1 MRRMLFDGSVL
12 PARSLLGTSALA
24 LLTWVAAPSPA
35 AAEDAGDAAL
45 TPAIIYVSNAGGGI
59 TEVNTENNSVIA
71 TAPFPNNAN
80 GVVVTPDGRR
90 IYATNRDVPEVTVF
104 DARTN
109 VPLTVIPVGNGTQ
122 DNLGVAVSPDGD
134 LVYVAN
140 QVSGTVTVIDTE
152 TNRVIQTIPTGLEPI
167 WITFSAD
174 GSWAYVSNQVS
185 GTVSVIATTSGA
197 VIATITGFSCPFQSK
212 ATMDDTKLLVSSQ
225 CDGTLKVVN
234 LATNM
239 VVNSILAGAIPRG
252 IALSPDGTL
261 AYVANFGAN
270 TVQVIDVDAQR
281 NLNTPITV
289 GSQPWGIAMTPGG
302 KAYVA
307 NFGDGTISVIDSATN
322 MVTATL
328 RTRVFPEDVTVSTTA
343 GPRVLN
349 YKFQSIAPSGSPY
362 SLVRSLNNRGDAVG
376 DFLDASFGFHGFL
389 RTSAGVLTTIDPPGS
404 TATSAFAVNDFG
416 VIVGAFIDASG
427 ILHGFQRS
435 PSGTY
440 TTIDFPGVPDSQ
452 LTGINDFGEIA
463 GAYDLGNRASTR
475 CPGPTCHAFSFLLR
489 SGQFTPFADPV
500 ADPSLTFA
508 FSINNRGQI
517 AGLFR
522 DSVGNIKGF
531 VRNPADGSFRT
542 VQFPTAE
549 AFSYLEQINDLDVAA
564 GEYGIS
570 SVGHGFLAYSTHF
583 LSFDFPDSVA
593 TGLRAVNDLGKVGG
607 YFIAV
612 PGGPILAFIASPRE
626 E

>member
-1 MRRMLFDGSVL
+1 MKS
-12 PARSLLGTSALA
+12 SASIRA
-24 LLTWVAAPSPA
+24 WIQWVIQFIAITLTMWFAVPTPA
-35 AAEDAGDAAL
+35 AAQLPSSGESR
-45 TPAIIYVSNAGGGI
+45 PPIVYVGTAGGGI
-59 TEVNTENNSVIA
+59 TEVNAMNNSVIA

-80 GVVVTPDGRR
+80 SVAVTPDGRR
-90 IYATNRDVPEVTVF
+90 MYASNRDIGEVTVF
-104 DARTN
+104 DTATN
-109 VPLTVIPVGNGTQ
+109 VPLTTILVGNGN
-122 DNLGVAVSPDGD
+122 DNLGLAVSPDGN
-134 LVYVAN
+134 LVYVTN
-140 QVSGTVTVIDTE
+140 QMSGTVTVIYAP
-152 TNRVIQTIPTGLEPI
+152 TNTVEQIIPTGLQPI
-167 WITFSAD
+167 WVTFSHD
-174 GSWAYVSNQVS
+174 GSRAYVSNQVS
-185 GTVSVIATTSGA
+185 GSVSVIATASGS
-197 VIATITGFSCPFQSK
+197 VVDTIWGLSCPFESVV
-212 ATMDDTKLLVSSQ
+212 THDGTKLLVSSQ
-225 CDGTLKVVN
+225 CDSTLKVVD

-239 VVNSILAGAIPRG
+239 IVNSIPTGPNPRG
-252 IALSPDGTL
+252 IALTPDGSR
-261 AYVANFGAN
+261 AYVADWFSN
-270 TVQVIDVDAQR
+270 TVDVIDVDAQL

-307 NFGDGTISVIDSATN
+307 NFAAGTISVIDSATN

-328 RTRVFPEDVTVSTTA
+328 PTRVFPEDVTVSTSA
-343 GPRVLN
+343 RPRVLN
-349 YKFQSIAPSGSPY
+349 YKFQSIAPPGSPY

-376 DFLDASFGFHGFL
+376 DFADASWGFHGFL
-389 RTSAGVLTTIDPPGS
+389 HTSAGVLTTIDPPGS

-416 VIVGAFIDASG
+416 VIVGAFIDAGG

-475 CPGPTCHAFSFLLR
+475 CPGPTCQAFSFLVR
-489 SGQFTPFADPV
+489 SGQFTPFSDPV

-531 VRNPADGSFRT
+531 VRNPADGSFRI

-564 GEYGIS
+564 GEYALS
-570 SVGHGFLAYSTHF
+570 SVSHGFLAYATNFVSY
-583 LSFDFPDSVA
+583 DFPDSVA
-593 TGLRAVNDLGKVGG
+593 TGLRAVNDLGKIGG
-607 YFIAV
+607 YFVAV
-612 PGGPILAFIASPRE
+612 PGGPIQAFMASPQE

>member
-1 MRRMLFDGSVL
+1 M
-12 PARSLLGTSALA
+12 
-24 LLTWVAAPSPA
+24 
-35 AAEDAGDAAL
+35 
-45 TPAIIYVSNAGGGI
+45 SNAGGGI

-104 DARTN
+104 DASSN
-109 VPLTVIPVGNGTQ
+109 VPLKVIPVGNGTQ
-122 DNLGVAVSPDGD
+122 DNLGVAISPDGD

-152 TNRVIQTIPTGLEPI
+152 TNKVIKTIATGIQPI

-174 GSWAYVSNQVS
+174 GSRAYVSNQVS
-185 GTVSVIATTSGA
+185 GTVSIIATASGT
-197 VIATITGFSCPFQSK
+197 VIHTIPGFSCPFQSK
-212 ATMDDTKLLVSSQ
+212 ATIDGIKLLVSSQ

-234 LATNM
+234 LVTDM
-239 VVNSILAGAIPRG
+239 VVNSISAGAIPRG

-270 TVQVIDVDAQR
+270 TVQVIDVSAQR

-289 GSQPWGIAMTPGG
+289 GSQPWGIAMTPQG

-307 NFGDGTISVIDSATN
+307 NFGDATISVIDCATN
-322 MVTATL
+322 TVTATL
-328 RTRVFPEDVTVSTTA
+328 NTRVFPEDVTVSTTA
-343 GPRVLN
+343 RPRALN
-349 YKFQSIAPSGSPY
+349 YEFQSIAPPGSPY
-362 SLVRSLNNRGDAVG
+362 SLVRSLNNRGDAAGDYFDSSWVG
-376 DFLDASFGFHGFL
+376 HGFL
-389 RTSAGVLTTIDPPGS
+389 RTSGGVFTTIDPPGS

-416 VIVGAFIDASG
+416 VIVGAFIDAGG

-475 CPGPTCHAFSFLLR
+475 CPGPTCQAFSFFLS

-500 ADPSLTFA
+500 ADPTLTFA

-517 AGLFR
+517 AGLFK
-522 DSVGNIKGF
+522 DPPGNMKGF
-531 VRNPADGSFRT
+531 VRNPGDGSFRT
-542 VQFPTAE
+542 VQFPTAD
-549 AFSYLEQINDLDVAA
+549 AFSYLEQINNLDVAA
-564 GEYGIS
+564 GEYSVS
-570 SVGHGFLAYSTHF
+570 SVAHGFLADSAHF
-583 LSFDFPDSVA
+583 VSLDFPDSVG
-593 TGLRAVNDLGKVGG
+593 TGLRAVNDLGQAGG
-607 YFIAV
+607 YFIAT
-612 PGGPILAFIASPRE
+612 PGGPIQAFIAARRE
-626 E
+626 Q

>member
-1 MRRMLFDGSVL
+1 MKLKLLAALVL
-12 PARSLLGTSALA
+12 LLLA
-24 LLTWVAAPSPA
+24 GPSPA
-35 AAEDAGDAAL
+35 AAQDPGGAAQSS
-45 TPAIIYVSNAGGGI
+45 AIVYVSNAGGGI

-80 GVVVTPDGRR
+80 GVVVTPNGKR

-104 DARTN
+104 DAGTN

-122 DNLGVAVSPDGD
+122 DNLGVAISPDGE

-152 TNRVIQTIPTGLEPI
+152 TNKVIQKIPMGIEPI

-174 GSWAYVSNQVS
+174 GSRAYVSNQVS
-185 GTVSVIATTSGA
+185 GTVSVIATASGT
-197 VIATITGFSCPFQSK
+197 VINTITGFSCPFQSK
-212 ATMDDTKLLVSSQ
+212 ATIDGTKLLVSSQ
-225 CDGTLKVVN
+225 CDGSLKVVN
-234 LATNM
+234 LATNA
-239 VVNSILAGAIPRG
+239 VVNSISAGAIPRG
-252 IALSPDGTL
+252 IALSLDGTY

-270 TVQVIDVDAQR
+270 TVQVIDVNAQR

-307 NFGDGTISVIDSATN
+307 NFGDATISVIDSATN
-322 MVTATL
+322 TVTATL
-328 RTRVFPEDVTVSTTA
+328 QTRVFPEDVTVSTTA
-343 GPRVLN
+343 RPRVLR
-349 YKFQSIAPSGSPY
+349 YEFQSIAPLGSPY
-362 SLVRSLNNRGDAVG
+362 SLVRSLNNQGDAVG
-376 DFLDASFGFHGFL
+376 DFFDASWRGHGFL
-389 RTSAGVLTTIDPPGS
+389 RTRAGVFTAIDPPGS

-416 VIVGAFIDASG
+416 AIVGAFIDASG

-463 GAYDLGNRASTR
+463 GAYDFGNLASTK
-475 CPGPTCHAFSFLLR
+475 CPGPACQAFSFSLS

-500 ADPSLTFA
+500 ADPTLTFA
-508 FSINNRGQI
+508 FSINNRGEI

-542 VQFPTAE
+542 VQFPTAD
-549 AFSYLEQINDLDVAA
+549 AFSFLQQINDWGVAA
-564 GEYGIS
+564 GIYSIRFEQ
-570 SVGHGFLAYSTHF
+570 GFLTDGTHF
-583 LSFDFPDSVA
+583 LSFDYPDSVA
-593 TGLRAVNDLGKVGG
+593 SGLGAVNNQGEVGG
-607 YFIAV
+607 FFITPDGNVHAY
-612 PGGPILAFIASPRE
+612 IAQPE